1 MPRQPAASIET
12 ARSGRS
18 GSMPEGG
25 SGAWLSATEAELYAE
40 FTSLVRRL
48 GRRGVS
54 GMYVRIANVAEAV
67 AKAHAEGRPA
77 IRELTRAL
85 DAARSAEAA
94 QRKKRWAYYD
104 QVLGQTSEEIMFGC
118 LIGLV
123 ALGVILYGISIGW
136 QGAFYVG
143 GFLIVVAL
151 LLFSPA
157 IWRLTRPGPF

>member
-1 MPRQPAASIET
+1 
-12 ARSGRS
+12 
-18 GSMPEGG
+18 
-25 SGAWLSATEAELYAE
+25 
-40 FTSLVRRL
+40 
-48 GRRGVS
+48 
-54 GMYVRIANVAEAV
+54 
-67 AKAHAEGRPA
+67 
-77 IRELTRAL
+77 
-85 DAARSAEAA
+85 
-94 QRKKRWAYYD
+94 
-104 QVLGQTSEEIMFGC
+104 MFGC